1 MIEPVNPGGKGGF
14 ILGPGCEIA
23 SDAPFENIQALVE
36 AGKES
41 GVYRK

>member
-1 MIEPVNPGGKGGF
+1 LNQLILGEKGGF
-14 ILGPGCEIA
+14 TLGSGCEIA

-36 AGKES
+36 AGKEY